1 MWMREPE
8 KGKMKRVSPG
18 FILFMSCVICN
29 EHTTYNLCVVRYHVP
44 ISDGAI
50 SSAMLLI
57 REPEIGKM
65 KLVLHSWVQILHHA
79 MCNMH
84 R

>member
-1 MWMREPE
+1 VDEGAGERQDEAS
-8 KGKMKRVSPG
+8 VSWVHS
-18 FILFMSCVICN
+18 LHVMCN
-29 EHTTYNLCVVRYHVP
+29 DEHTTYNLCVVRYHVP

-79 MCNMH
+79 MCNMY